1 MVRSGIIVL
10 LMLLIL
16 VGCGGSLS
24 EKQRKAFK
32 EEMKDREIKK
42 LSEEEIYKQ
51 ALDDGQSLMAQLVN
65 GSTVEQ
71 AAHKCGC
78 EISFIENENQEL
90 SKVERNLFEAYQYNP
105 KGADNIQ
112 KEDDWLI
119 YSKPV
124 LEGDSL
130 RGVWFIKLPKKGIV
144 KEL

>member
-1 MVRSGIIVL
+1 MRNGIIVL

-51 ALDDGQSLMAQLVN
+51 ALDDGQSLMTQLEN
-65 GSTVEQ
+65 GLTVEQ
-71 AAHKCGC
+71 AMKKCGC
-78 EISFIENENQEL
+78 GISFIENENQDLTIIE
-90 SKVERNLFEAYQYNP
+90 KELFEAYQYNP
-105 KGADNIQ
+105 KGTDNIQ

-124 LEGDSL
+124 VEGDSL
-130 RGVWFIKLPKKGIV
+130 IGVWFIKFPKKGIV